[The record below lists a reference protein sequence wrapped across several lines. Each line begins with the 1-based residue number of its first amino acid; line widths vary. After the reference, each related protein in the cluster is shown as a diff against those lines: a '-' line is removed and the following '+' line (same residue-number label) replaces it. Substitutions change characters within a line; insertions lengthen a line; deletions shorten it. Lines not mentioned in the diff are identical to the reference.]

1 MNGFACQLCGITCA
15 TMSGLRR
22 HAILHHRMI
31 PYLHKDWKEVTDA
44 EYPTLKDRY
53 KRHANRPSK
62 RHRRNGAL
70 FGDLSADEFD
80 WEGFGAVLG
89 STNSVASDTI
99 DLNLKQDKSVAAKD
113 FRFNGVLELP
123 LGLNYVDLIAV
134 ILEKPE
140 LTTSGVVQ
148 YLSTGQQTLS
158 EFGYYLLTSL
168 DAMAQLTLV
177 TTGCSLM
184 EQRRCLEMAREH
196 MSSQEYSRL
205 LANQRLRITQLS
217 SLQVSRADVERR
229 GTDEMRIEPGDRIII
244 PSTRKTGDAD
254 DQSMVDDSM
263 ENLPD
268 DGETIEFS
276 VGDDPYL

>member
-1 MNGFACQLCGITCA
+1 M
-15 TMSGLRR
+15 
-22 HAILHHRMI
+22 
-31 PYLHKDWKEVTDA
+31 
-44 EYPTLKDRY
+44 
-53 KRHANRPSK
+53 
-62 RHRRNGAL
+62 
-70 FGDLSADEFD
+70 
-80 WEGFGAVLG
+80 
-89 STNSVASDTI
+89 
-99 DLNLKQDKSVAAKD
+99 
-113 FRFNGVLELP
+113 
-123 LGLNYVDLIAV
+123 NYVDLIAV

-140 LTTSGVVQ
+140 LTTPGVVQ

-158 EFGYYLLTSL
+158 EFGYYLLTPL
-168 DAMAQLTLV
+168 VAMAQLTLG

-229 GTDEMRIEPGDRIII
+229 GTDEMRIELGDRIII

-268 DGETIEFS
+268 DGDTIEFG
-276 VGDDPYL
+276 VGDDPYH